1 MIIIIFYIII
11 KGSVTDEDEVQQKSS
26 DGKSIIKI
34 ILVITLH
41 PNILDDVVNDVAE
54 TEDQEMGLEISHKT
68 DDEGTNILCN

>member
-1 MIIIIFYIII
+1 MIIIIFYVVI

-26 DGKSIIKI
+26 DCKSIIKI

-41 PNILDDVVNDVAE
+41 PNILDDAVNDVAE
-54 TEDQEMGLEISHKT
+54 TEDQEMGSEISHKT